1 MRIILICIYNIVQDL
16 KYAMQMQII
25 LILIQKNIDKLWQY
39 LKYVQLLA
47 QILQSFWIF
56 NTLSCNPR
64 ASISNIFNTSQTLQ
78 IALCGLIF
86 FLVVRYSPPFQ
97 FNTEQN
103 RKPQRTVCLY
113 SFPLVFALGML
124 DAW

>member
-1 MRIILICIYNIVQDL
+1 MRIILISLYNIVQYL
-16 KYAMQMQII
+16 KYGMRMQII
-25 LILIQKNIDKLWQY
+25 LIFIQKNIDKLGQY

-64 ASISNIFNTSQTLQ
+64 ASISNIFNTSQTPQ
-78 IALCGLIF
+78 IAPYGPIY
-86 FLVVRYSPPFQ
+86 FLALGYSLPFQ

-103 RKPQRTVCLY
+103 RKPEHTVY
-113 SFPLVFALGML
+113 PSSFPLVFELAC
-124 DAW
+124 